1 MPNRYD
7 NVDFYQWDKESKTE
21 KVVCTVSLV
30 DKKLI
35 YVGEKAQNVKKAV
48 EDSDYLKQF
57 GELGPY
63 SLLARLQFAF
73 TGSYFYATE
82 VKEASL

>member
-7 NVDFYQWDKESKTE
+7 SVDFMKWDKESKTE

-35 YVGEKAQNVKKAV
+35 YVGKDAQSVKDAV
-48 EDSDYLKQF
+48 EDSDYLKEF
-57 GELGPY
+57 GDIGPY
-63 SLLARLQFAF
+63 TLLSQLAFAF

-82 VKEASL
+82 VTEASL